1 MSDNNEVGKKPSK
14 LAVAAGW
21 IGLVTAVTGFLMIGG
36 LDSWTMP
43 FIKGYGGNQN
53 PLVGIPNSAM
63 FLVGLGGHLI
73 QYAVG
78 KGLLA
83 ISAISI
89 AIWVITDNNKTKNY
103 VALSLA
109 AIVLGVAWYGN
120 GSSSS
125 KKTAPTH
132 LQAGWYIRDPWMGIC
147 GDRYTRTGLDVFSY
161 PNKKKV
167 FEGHSVAGVS
177 QGLQTGWY
185 ENGQKR
191 FEVNCVNGENE
202 GLQVGWHE
210 NGQKRFEKN
219 FVNGGYVSSTE
230 WYENGQKSSESS
242 RSGDEYVGTVTE
254 TGWYQNGQM
263 ASETT
268 YDLEQSEKLVT
279 VWHDNGQL
287 KSRVS
292 YKDDLPQQDIVTTWH
307 ANGEK
312 ASEVH
317 YDGITDDPNFAPSA
331 IKSGLETSW
340 YLNGQKHYEKSYVKG
355 IQVQDTSWYPNGQ
368 LWHEGSQHNNR
379 GNGTAKMWYKNGQL
393 ESQMTYSDGVQVGV
407 MTTWYENGQK
417 RFQEEGISRET
428 PNGRVRQRWDSSGTL
443 TERVQFDEKG
453 QTEKTEYWDSDG
465 KPKADPYGR

>member
-185 ENGQKR
+185 KNGQKR

-219 FVNGGYVSSTE
+219 FVNGEHVSSTE
-230 WYENGQKSSESS
+230 WYENGQKSLERS
-242 RSGDEYVGTVTE
+242 RSGDEYVGTATE

-268 YDLEQSEKLVT
+268 YDLERSEKLVT

-292 YKDDLPQQDIVTTWH
+292 YKDNLPQQDIVTTWH

-331 IKSGLETSW
+331 IKSGLETNW
-340 YLNGQKHYEKSYVKG
+340 YPNGQKSSEMSYLKG
-355 IQVQDTSWYPNGQ
+355 IQVQETHWFENGQ
-368 LWHEGSQHNNR
+368 MSEEGTYPGDQRGSGTNR
-379 GNGTAKMWYKNGQL
+379 KWYKNGQL
-393 ESQMTYSDGVQVGV
+393 ESQTTYADGHMVGV
-407 MTTWYENGQK
+407 WTEWYENGQK

-453 QTEKTEYWDSDG
+453 QTEKREYWDSDG
-465 KPKADPYGR
+465 KPKSGR